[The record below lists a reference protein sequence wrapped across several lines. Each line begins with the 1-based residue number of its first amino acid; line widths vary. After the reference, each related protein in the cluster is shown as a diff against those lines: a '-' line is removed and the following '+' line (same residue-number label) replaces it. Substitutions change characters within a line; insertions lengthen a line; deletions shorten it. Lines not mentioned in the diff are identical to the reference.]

1 MFFSSI
7 ARAYWSSSCS
17 SRQHNFLSTKCFKKS
32 KDSGGNRQTLTQ
44 GVESDKRFL
53 MSRRKF
59 RHWAMFQDAISTLH
73 AWCFG
78 SALVEPFSSF
88 LFLLKFGNQTSWRI
102 LTRKHS
108 FRWSYLPVQKDQEKL
123 HFLNMKLF
131 IKLHLYLILATT
143 PVDKKSGSCIPV
155 SRAWNQ
161 SRNELQAPNRNYGP
175 VFCCAVDGSMH
186 KMMISAKQQTK

>member
-88 LFLLKFGNQTSWRI
+88 LFLLKFRNQTSWRI

-108 FRWSYLPVQKDQEKL
+108 FRWSYLPGTKRPVETSFLEYEALHKITSVLNLSNNAGRQEERIMHPCL
-123 HFLNMKLF
+123 PSLES
-131 IKLHLYLILATT
+131 IKERT
-143 PVDKKSGSCIPV
+143 PGS
-155 SRAWNQ
+155 
-161 SRNELQAPNRNYGP
+161 
-175 VFCCAVDGSMH
+175 
-186 KMMISAKQQTK
+186 